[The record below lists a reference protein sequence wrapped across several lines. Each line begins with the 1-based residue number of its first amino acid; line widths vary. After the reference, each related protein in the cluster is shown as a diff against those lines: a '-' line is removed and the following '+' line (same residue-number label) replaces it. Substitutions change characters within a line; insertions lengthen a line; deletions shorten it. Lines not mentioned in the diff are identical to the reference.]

1 MSGKK
6 RRSFEPGHRPKFL
19 VIVDSSEECSRAVRF
34 AARRARHIN
43 AGLVM
48 LSVLDPSEFQQWLGV
63 GNLIRAEAEQEAQG
77 LQDVFGADVRLLAG
91 IDPERVIRTGSK
103 AAEII
108 KLIDEDEDISFL
120 VLAAGTGKEGPGPL
134 VSQLAGKAS
143 AAFAI
148 PVVVVPGALSDE
160 EIDALA

>member
-6 RRSFEPGHRPKFL
+6 RRSFEPGHRPKYL
-19 VIVDSSEECSRAVRF
+19 VIVDSSSECSRAVRF
-34 AARRARHIN
+34 AARRARHTS
-43 AGLVM
+43 AGLVL

-63 GNLIRAEAEQEAQG
+63 GALIRAEAEQEARG
-77 LQDVFGADVRLLAG
+77 LLEYFCNEARTLAG
-91 IDPERVIRTGSK
+91 IDPERIVRAGAK
-103 AAEII
+103 ATEIS

-120 VLAAGTGKEGPGPL
+120 VLAAGVGKDGPGPL
-134 VSQLAGKAS
+134 VSSLAGRAS

-148 PVVVVPGALSDE
+148 PVVVVPGGLTDE